1 MKSIELHKHN
11 NKSFVLILKDD
22 DTVSQYTVCSNYNKN
37 ARFGEQWDYGH
48 YFFSFENA
56 VDYWNEEV
64 MEKKP
69 IRQLEL
75 YRENFTEQSWIETLN
90 VLGLDDDQVGDAFMI
105 NASVITSTLKESE
118 DE

>member
-1 MKSIELHKHN
+1 MKSIELHKYN

-22 DTVSQYTVCSNYNKN
+22 DTVSQYVICSNYNGN
-37 ARFGEQWDYGH
+37 ARFGEQWDFGH
-48 YFFSFENA
+48 YFYSFESA

-69 IRQLEL
+69 VKQLEL
-75 YRENFTEQSWIETLN
+75 YREDFPEQSWKETLN
-90 VLGLDDDQVGDAFMI
+90 ALDLDDNQVGDAFMI
-105 NASVITSTLKESE
+105 NASVITNTLKKSE